1 MFLGLWIISEMN
13 MKPRNSLF
21 VLTLD
26 FLVSFL
32 DVLVEARV
40 SLETYDC
47 FPSFFLGRLIGFL
60 AFGFLVFSGSW
71 MLS

>member
-13 MKPRNSLF
+13 MKPRNSWF

-47 FPSFFLGRLIGFL
+47 FPSFFLDD
-60 AFGFLVFSGSW
+60 
-71 MLS
+71 